1 MATIENPTQLK
12 VEHLL
17 SGVKQLSPVELD
29 EFTRKLTEWQR
40 RREAVISEEVDPDA
54 TDAEVVVFIRK
65 NSQLPE
71 KENRRYWQLRRKRE
85 DETLSDD
92 EQRTYE
98 ELLQQSTIMDIKRL
112 EALTILMQRWG
123 KPVKE
128 IMGELGLFVS
138 HFDEPEFSE
147 ESVEKGHS
155 ERPRFG
161 EHSAEIG

>member
-1 MATIENPTQLK
+1 MTTIENPTALK

-29 EFTRKLTEWQR
+29 EFTRKFIEWQQQ
-40 RREAVISEEVDPDA
+40 EAGVGEDVDPDA
-54 TDAEVVVFIRK
+54 TDAEMVDFIKK

-71 KENRRYWQLRRKRE
+71 KAYRRYWQLRRKRE

-92 EQRTYE
+92 EKRAYE
-98 ELLQQSTIMDIKRL
+98 ELLRKLEIMNVKRL
-112 EALTILMQRWG
+112 EALAILVQRWG

-147 ESVEKGHS
+147 ESLRKGHS
-155 ERPRFG
+155 ERSR
-161 EHSAEIG
+161 

>member
-1 MATIENPTQLK
+1 MATIENPTELK

-29 EFTRKLTEWQR
+29 EFTRKFIEWQQ

-54 TDAEVVVFIRK
+54 TDAEVVAFIRK

-71 KENRRYWQLRRKRE
+71 KAYRRYWQLRLKRE

-92 EQRTYE
+92 EQQTYE
-98 ELLQQSTIMDIKRL
+98 ELLRQSTVMDIKRL
-112 EALTILMQRWG
+112 EALTILVHRWG

-128 IMGELGLFVS
+128 IMAELGLIVS
-138 HFDEPEFSE
+138 YLDEPEFPE
-147 ESVEKGHS
+147 EVT
-155 ERPRFG
+155 
-161 EHSAEIG
+161 